1 MHKWKWL
8 VWMFFFSSVLCA
20 CKSDDKANSEESAQ
34 ANVKTTYSNF
44 ISPSFQFTPKAKA
57 LMASRFNTLEDLREV
72 VEMQYFTDSMGVDSG
87 GYINPAVRLV
97 YSDNENEIRCYLE
110 SGISQG
116 DIIAVRDGDTWD
128 GISLVINS
136 PYAIANR
143 ESLNKIYVLARRRAE
158 VFGEG
163 DVAFYDLAET
173 AVANISTPGLAFL
186 VERDSSEKG
195 FINTFN
201 HVTAQALITTLF
213 NEELA
218 GFIADVHERYHMPE
232 LVTGKFSPE
241 QLTDPD
247 KNPIDNYVDI
257 VNNKL
262 GQELGSLLKE
272 KYQIKES
279 TVWTPQLLANYLNDI
294 NSFYSWSLHIG
305 FKPFKPE
312 DELITRF
319 TAKMNT
325 VSEGVPYIAN

>member
-1 MHKWKWL
+1 MG
-8 VWMFFFSSVLCA
+8 
-20 CKSDDKANSEESAQ
+20 CKSDNSS
-34 ANVKTTYSNF
+34 TTTSQEIQNTAVDSF
-44 ISPSFQFTPKAKA
+44 LPPSFSFTPKAKA
-57 LMASRFNTLEDLREV
+57 LMASRFNSLEELREV
-72 VEMQYFTDSMGVDSG
+72 VEMQYFSDSMDVDSG

-97 YSDNENEIRCYLE
+97 YRDNNNEVRCYLE

-116 DIIAVRDGDTWD
+116 DIIAVRDGDAWD
-128 GISLVINS
+128 GLSLVINS

-173 AVANISTPGLAFL
+173 AVANISTPKLAFL
-186 VERDSSEKG
+186 VDRDSSEKG

-218 GFIADVHERYHMPE
+218 RFIADVHERYHMPE
-232 LVTGKFSPE
+232 LVTGHFRPE

-262 GQELGSLLKE
+262 GQELGNLLRE
-272 KYQIKES
+272 KYGITET
-279 TVWTPQLLANYLNDI
+279 TVWTSELLANYLNDI

-319 TAKMNT
+319 SAKMNI
-325 VSEGVPYIAN
+325 VAEGVPYIAN